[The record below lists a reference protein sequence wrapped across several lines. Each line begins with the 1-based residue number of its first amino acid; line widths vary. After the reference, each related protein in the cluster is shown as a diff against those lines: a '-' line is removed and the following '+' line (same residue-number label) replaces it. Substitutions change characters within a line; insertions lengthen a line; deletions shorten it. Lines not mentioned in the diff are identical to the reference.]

1 MEQFN
6 RLIACKI
13 WLNELK
19 EENFVQRKTDFES
32 SYILF
37 KDKQISRI
45 NVIANVVNKF
55 TSEDENYISITI
67 DDNTCQI
74 RLKTWG
80 DNTKILKK
88 VNIGDIVLVVG
99 KIKNYNNEIY
109 IIPEVIKKVDIN
121 FELLRKAELIK
132 EYGLPNK
139 EIIKDEEVKVSYEE
153 IKFSSNDL
161 RNELLNLIEKNE
173 ESLGIS
179 LEDIKIKLHADLNE
193 INNILQELLK
203 DGEVYEVKGKYRLLI

>member
-55 TSEDENYISITI
+55 TSEDENYI
-67 DDNTCQI
+67 
-74 RLKTWG
+74 
-80 DNTKILKK
+80 
-88 VNIGDIVLVVG
+88 
-99 KIKNYNNEIY
+99 
-109 IIPEVIKKVDIN
+109 
-121 FELLRKAELIK
+121 
-132 EYGLPNK
+132 
-139 EIIKDEEVKVSYEE
+139 
-153 IKFSSNDL
+153 
-161 RNELLNLIEKNE
+161 
-173 ESLGIS
+173 
-179 LEDIKIKLHADLNE
+179 
-193 INNILQELLK
+193 
-203 DGEVYEVKGKYRLLI
+203 

>member
-1 MEQFN
+1 
-6 RLIACKI
+6 
-13 WLNELK
+13 
-19 EENFVQRKTDFES
+19 
-32 SYILF
+32 
-37 KDKQISRI
+37 
-45 NVIANVVNKF
+45 
-55 TSEDENYISITI
+55 
-67 DDNTCQI
+67 
-74 RLKTWG
+74 
-80 DNTKILKK
+80 
-88 VNIGDIVLVVG
+88 LVVG